1 MMLSDEQAK
10 REVERM
16 DKHDVADW
24 AEAVPTATW
33 RYKPGIPGTD
43 GGEDVHAG
51 TLAGAL
57 QRTGPLG
64 RLMVHD
70 RGDGLKAVEYGPL
83 GLMVGKGALTKAD
96 HALSWAKAAYALAAK
111 GGGLR
116 NG

>member
-1 MMLSDEQAK
+1 MNP
-10 REVERM
+10 R
-16 DKHDVADW
+16 DVADW

-43 GGEDVHAG
+43 GGQDVHAG
-51 TLAGAL
+51 TLAHAL
-57 QRTGPLG
+57 ERTGPLG